1 MNEKLK
7 NLREKAEL
15 ILKENESVASDVP
28 KGDFNRIIQ
37 EFKVYQI
44 ELELQNEEL
53 RNAQKALEESRNS
66 YAQLYNRAPAG
77 YVSLSN
83 SGMILQA
90 NQTFLDM
97 VNQDLQHITNTS
109 FANFIAEEDKKTFLS
124 RFNAFFKKPDQKKM
138 ELKMMKSKGSPF
150 FVRITGS
157 LVADNTIFDKTGKQ
171 EKKLFIIISDITQE
185 KKNEASLLE
194 SEFNYRTLA
203 NAGQALIWASGTDKL
218 CNYFNDVWLNFTGRT
233 LEMEMGNGW
242 TEGVHPDDLDRCVK
256 TYVSAFDKREKF
268 SMEYRLRRHDGQYR
282 WLQDDGGPRYNAEGD
297 FMGYLGFCLDIDE
310 GKKNKIQL
318 AHSEDSYKKLSYE
331 LEAILDHIPG
341 LVFYKDTQ
349 NNFIRVNKF
358 VANAYKMEK
367 LELEGLNLSKLYL
380 PEIAKQYHEDDLKV
394 INSGMP
400 MLNFEEQL
408 HAPDGDK
415 WLNTSKLPFFDEKGN
430 VVGIIGISMDITDR
444 KHNEKQLAIKNAEL
458 NKLNAEKDKFFSII
472 AHDLKSPFNA
482 ILGFSNI
489 LVEQMKENNYNGIDR
504 YVEIIQKSS
513 EQAMDLLMNLMEWS
527 RSQTGRMEFSPE
539 HFEMG
544 NMINEIMP
552 LFENI
557 AGQKSITISSKLLPN
572 TPVFADKAMIN
583 TVLRNLI
590 SNSIKF
596 THPGGNIN
604 ISIEKKPNEIMVSV
618 ADNGVG
624 IPKDSIDKLFRIDE
638 NFSTPGTQ
646 KEKGTGLG
654 LILCKEFIEKH
665 GGRIWVESEVSG
677 PSAAKA
683 GHSTFYF
690 TIPVN
695 IT

>member
-552 LFENI
+552 LFESI
-557 AGQKSITISSKLLPN
+557 AGQKSLTISKVLPSN
-572 TPVFADKAMIN
+572 ILVFADKSMIS
-583 TVLRNLI
+583 TIIRNLI
-590 SNSIKF
+590 SNAIKF
-596 THPGGNIN
+596 SFPGGNIN

-665 GGRIWVESEVSG
+665 GGRIWVESEVSR

-683 GHSTFYF
+683 GRSTFYF

>member
-590 SNSIKF
+590 SNAIKF

-665 GGRIWVESEVSG
+665 GGRIWVESEVSR

-683 GHSTFYF
+683 GRSTFYF